1 MMYIPKS
8 SQNALN
14 VFFRKLDD
22 WSLRFALEKGFD
34 CFLEFFK
41 KEGVISV
48 DWIVGSGE
56 DEDCTQTQE
65 ASFEEDCPENV
76 GGQGEQGM
84 YLNRE
89 GNQSHLTQHSNTTGV
104 TVNRA
109 ANGRA
114 EFDGYLS
121 EGGTP
126 GLEGSRTQNRETI
139 LSSNTNE
146 AHHDRT
152 PKSIRENNTTQ
163 ISEITQENYRDL
175 EDDLTVK
182 QKHET
187 PVEEDIP
194 TANKGESNRNRSRKR
209 QPVKNVGSFE
219 QYLSENTGSG
229 PSILFQPKTMDN
241 LNKLPDI
248 KRNRNYTLVLDLDET
263 LVHFEESEDGN
274 QFLIRPFAQNFLEE
288 MSEYYELVIFTAGL
302 QEVTFC
308 PIKINLVRRFHFR

>member
-1 MMYIPKS
+1 M
-8 SQNALN
+8 
-14 VFFRKLDD
+14 
-22 WSLRFALEKGFD
+22 
-34 CFLEFFK
+34 
-41 KEGVISV
+41 
-48 DWIVGSGE
+48 
-56 DEDCTQTQE
+56 
-65 ASFEEDCPENV
+65 
-76 GGQGEQGM
+76 
-84 YLNRE
+84 
-89 GNQSHLTQHSNTTGV
+89 
-104 TVNRA
+104 
-109 ANGRA
+109 
-114 EFDGYLS
+114 
-121 EGGTP
+121 
-126 GLEGSRTQNRETI
+126 
-139 LSSNTNE
+139 
-146 AHHDRT
+146 
-152 PKSIRENNTTQ
+152 
-163 ISEITQENYRDL
+163 

-229 PSILFQPKTMDN
+229 PSILFQPKTLDN

-288 MSEYYELVIFTAGL
+288 MSEYYEVVIFTAGL

-308 PIKINLVRRFHFR
+308 LL